1 MFMQQVAHS
10 CLAFAVSVLAVGCA
24 PVQSSART
32 EAAVAPDTLAEMVA
46 TLRAAEEL
54 AGRTSAVWPGF
65 QMGEQVLILT
75 APSGPT
81 ILAGDPSP
89 PADFRPL
96 SSDTR
101 VFVRKGIPPDSLT
114 GLRIGMLWNGRRA
127 TAIGYAT
134 SSSRM
139 LETLVHE
146 AFHTYQHSL
155 EGKFPGGSTPRF
167 PDTSSVA
174 LTLLNL
180 EGRYLAR
187 ALAARSNSEA
197 RAAVLNALS
206 VRARRCSLLGPDE
219 CDAERRIEQSEGSAT
234 YVAGL
239 VLGQGP
245 QSLAD
250 SIRPMI
256 TKVDDLPRL
265 SRFHFYDTGLAW
277 LLLLDRIGPS
287 SWKERL
293 GCVPPDSL
301 FVEHLGLTPTM
312 ADSLARAAERSGEA
326 EQARKDAQRAI
337 AAEATFADSVAR
349 AFAAQP
355 GTPVRIRWRS
365 EDGTRRSQFVWIPE
379 KRRSV
384 NTAGQGGNRNT
395 YVIGAREARYGFA
408 NEANHLVI
416 RGPALWVCCRDQ
428 SVEVRTPVAG
438 RIARVDGTAVPLDV
452 PGGRA
457 TGALTLDLP
466 AIEFRASRAE
476 VNVHAG
482 SVTIWL
488 R

>member
-1 MFMQQVAHS
+1 MFMQQVS
-10 CLAFAVSVLAVGCA
+10 RRWLAVGTFVLGVGCA
-24 PVQSSART
+24 PVQSSVRR

-54 AGRTSAVWPGF
+54 AGSTSAVWPGF
-65 QMGEQVLILT
+65 QLGEQVLILT

-81 ILAGDPSP
+81 LLAGDPNP

-96 SSDTR
+96 SSDIR
-101 VFVRKGIPPDSLT
+101 VFVREGIPPDSLT
-114 GLRIGMLWNGRRA
+114 GLRIGMPWNGRRA
-127 TAIGYAT
+127 TAIGYAP
-134 SSSRM
+134 SSSGM

-146 AFHTYQHSL
+146 GFHTYQSSL
-155 EGKFPGGSTPRF
+155 EGKFPGGNTPRF

-187 ALAARSNSEA
+187 ALTERSDSEA
-197 RAAVLNALS
+197 RAAVLKALA
-206 VRARRCSLLGPDE
+206 VRARRCALLGADE

-234 YVAGL
+234 YVAAR
-239 VLGQGP
+239 VLAQRP
-245 QSLAD
+245 ETLAD
-250 SIRPMI
+250 SIRPLI

-287 SWKERL
+287 GWKERL
-293 GCVPPDSL
+293 GTVPPDSL
-301 FVEHLGLTPTM
+301 FAEHLGFTPAL

-337 AAEATFADSVAR
+337 AAEAAFADSVAR
-349 AFAAQP
+349 EFAAQP
-355 GTPVRIRWRS
+355 GTPVRIRWRG
-365 EDGTRRSQFVWIPE
+365 EDGTRRSRFVWIPE

-384 NTAGQGGNRNT
+384 NTAGQAGNRNT

-416 RGPALWVCCRDQ
+416 RAPALWICCRNQ
-428 SVEVRTPVAG
+428 GVEVRTPVAG
-438 RIARVDGTAVPLDV
+438 RIVRVDGTPVPLDA
-452 PGGRA
+452 PGA
-457 TGALTLDLP
+457 TASGALTLDLP
-466 AIEFRASRAE
+466 AVEFRASRAE
-476 VNVHAG
+476 VNVYAD